1 MATLSDQHAQ
11 LFRDTNFAHLAT
23 IRKDGS
29 AQVTPIWVDYED
41 GAIVF
46 NTAKGRQKEQNLRR
60 DPRLTVEVTSTAN
73 PYQYVSVRG
82 TAEFVDEGADAMID
96 KLAKKY
102 MDVDEYPFRQP
113 GEQRVTIRV
122 RPEQVDASGF

>member
-1 MATLSDQHAQ
+1 MADLTDDQAR

-23 IRKDGS
+23 IRPDGTP
-29 AQVTPIWVDYED
+29 QVTPVWVDWDD
-41 GAIVF
+41 GHIVL

-60 DPRLTVEVTSTAN
+60 DPRLTIEVTSHLN

-82 TAEFVDEGADAMID
+82 KAEFVDEGADEMID

-102 MDVDEYPFRQP
+102 MDVDQYPFRQE
-113 GEQRVTIRV
+113 GEQRVTIRI